1 MLWGTAG
8 HVDHGKTTLVRALT
22 GVDCDRLAEEK
33 RRGIT
38 IALGFARWALPD
50 GRVLSVVDVPGHERL
65 VRTMLVGAAGL
76 DAVLL
81 VVSAEAGVMP
91 QTREHLAACRV
102 LGVERGVVALTF
114 ADRVAD
120 VEAARAAV
128 QAELRG
134 TPFAGV
140 EIVPVAAPT
149 GAGLDALATAV
160 ARVADAAPPRDLDA
174 PALLP
179 IDRVFSVEGF
189 GTVVTGS
196 LVRGRLAVGER
207 VELVPRPAELR
218 ARDALRIKGLQ
229 SHGRSVD
236 AADAGQ
242 RVAVNLACDRR
253 LVERGAALCAPG
265 SVHVGRVFDAEVRW
279 LPHVGS
285 PPRRARGLALHV
297 GAVRALADVRMDGEL
312 EPGGVGTARVRL
324 DRPVPLPAGA
334 RFVLRGEPDA
344 RHGAVVGGGRALDT
358 APPRKRKAAGRAAL
372 AGADAATA
380 IELTVA
386 EAGPRGAT
394 PEALRRRLGVDLPDG
409 PRRFA
414 PEVRARAEADLLE
427 QVRAWHAARPHDPGL
442 PLDNV
447 GHAELERLA
456 RARAVEAGALVREGA
471 FLRLPDHH
479 AGLAEIDQR
488 LARKVLRAIG
498 QGGLAGPTRAE
509 IFARFPADDARI
521 QAVLED
527 LERRGR
533 VVRAGDYLLPGREA
547 LALRARAARAAL
559 AGPLSVG
566 WLKTEAGLTRR
577 HAIPVFTW
585 LDACGATRR
594 DGDVRLAGTRARQ
607 YAEETDG

>member
-22 GVDCDRLAEEK
+22 GVDCDRLEEEK

-38 IALGFARWALPD
+38 IALGFARWVLPD
-50 GRVLSVVDVPGHERL
+50 GRAISVVDVPGHERL

-128 QAELRG
+128 RAELAD
-134 TPFAGV
+134 TAFADAD
-140 EIVPVAAPT
+140 IVPVVAPT
-149 GAGLDALATAV
+149 GAGLDALAAAV
-160 ARVADAAPPRDLDA
+160 ARVADALPPRDLEA

-196 LVRGRLAVGER
+196 LVRGRLAVGDR
-207 VELVPRPAELR
+207 VDLVPRPAELR

-229 SHGRSVD
+229 SHGRAVEQ
-236 AADAGQ
+236 ADAGQ

-279 LPHVGS
+279 LPHAGP

-297 GAVRALADVRMDGEL
+297 GADRALADVRLDAAF
-312 EPGGVGTARVRL
+312 EPGGLGTARVRL
-324 DRPVPLPAGA
+324 DRPVALPAGA

-344 RHGAVVGGGRALDT
+344 RHGAVVGGGRVLDT
-358 APPRKRKAAGRAAL
+358 APPRKRKAAGRALL
-372 AGADAATA
+372 AHGDAAA
-380 IELTVA
+380 RLAQAVA

-394 PEALRRRLGVDLPDG
+394 PEALHRRLGVPLPDG

-414 PEVRARAEADLLE
+414 PDALAAAEDALVAA
-427 QVRAWHAARPHDPGL
+427 VRAWHAARPHDPGL

-447 GHAELERLA
+447 GHAEVERRA
-456 RARAVEAGALVREGA
+456 RARAVEAGRLVREGA
-471 FLRLPDHH
+471 FLRLPDHR
-479 AGLAEIDQR
+479 AGLAEVDQR

-498 QGGLAGPTRAE
+498 QGGLAGPTKGE

-533 VVRAGDYLLPGREA
+533 VVRAGDFLLPGREA
-547 LALRARAARAAL
+547 RALRTRVARAAL

-566 WLKTEAGLTRR
+566 WLKSEAGLTRR
-577 HAIPVFTW
+577 HAIPVYTW
-585 LDACGATRR
+585 LDACGATHR
-594 DGDVRLAGTRARQ
+594 DGDVRVAGSRAAQ
-607 YAEETDG
+607 YAEESDD